1 MKKSYLFCTSWWFY
15 LTELAPLS
23 ILVLSI
29 LYNDMTET
37 PGKLYPL
44 MFFSASCMIF
54 IFLYFFRVILFSDKE
69 VRSVGPFSSRDRVA
83 IDEGQTL
90 SLTLMKRGKIRVELF
105 GVSVAPGFS
114 WMRGNYK
121 ESDINL
127 YRDRAVGGK
136 TAIKR
141 VLKYY
146 GVSGEDITSLLNP
159 ESINRKYDTFVISN
173 EISVGNLKINII
185 FKS

>member
-29 LYNDMTET
+29 LYNDMTEA

-44 MFFSASCMIF
+44 IFVSASCMIF
-54 IFLYFFRVILFSDKE
+54 IFLYFFRVIIFSNTE
-69 VRSVGPFSSRDRVA
+69 LRSFGPFSSRDRVA
-83 IDEGQTL
+83 IEEGQTL
-90 SLTLMKRGKIRVELF
+90 LLTLMKRGKLRVELF

-114 WMRGNYK
+114 WMRGNYE
-121 ESDINL
+121 ESFINL
-127 YRDRAVGGK
+127 YRDRAIGGK
-136 TAIKR
+136 IAIKR

-146 GVSGEDITSLLNP
+146 GISADDIASLLDS
-159 ESINRKYDTFVISN
+159 ESISRKYDAFVVSN
-173 EISVGNLKINII
+173 ETSDGNLIIKIKFI
-185 FKS
+185 S